1 MSVELPMWRAIAVF
15 RIATLGYALIRYLT
29 GYQHYAHPV
38 GGWLY
43 MGVLTVWTLAT
54 ARSFLSAERC
64 RWPLLAADAVVA
76 VTGIVLTRAF
86 DDPARVLAGEATM
99 PTVWAAGTV
108 LGFAAKGGWRAAAAA
123 SAVIGAADVVESG
136 AVTTSNVHNI
146 VLLLVAGC
154 AIGWVIELARA
165 SESVLA
171 RALQLE
177 AANRERERL
186 ARDIHDG
193 VLQVLAMVQRRGAE
207 LGGEA
212 AVIGR
217 MAGEQ
222 EAALR
227 ALVSGGL
234 PPDRPLPIGELPAAA
249 GPAGDATAPGGF
261 RGDGS
266 APLDLRALVG
276 GCAGPGV
283 TVSAPG
289 TPVLLAGGAAAEVAA
304 AVGAALDNVRR
315 HAGEGAH
322 AWILLEDEPDEVI
335 VSIRDDGPGFPPERL
350 RDAEREGRLGVALSI
365 RGRLRDLG
373 GSADV
378 SSVPGQGVEVE
389 LRIPRPRGGKDGWT

>member
-1 MSVELPMWRAIAVF
+1 MSVELPLWRAIAVF
-15 RIATLGYALIRYLT
+15 RIATLGYALIRYLAC
-29 GYQHYAHPV
+29 YQHYAHPV
-38 GGWLY
+38 AGWLY

-64 RWPLLAADAVVA
+64 GWPLLSADTVVA
-76 VTGIVLTRAF
+76 VTGIVLTRVL
-86 DDPARVLAGEATM
+86 DDPARVLAGEATL

-123 SAVIGAADVVESG
+123 SVVVGAADVVESG

-171 RALQLE
+171 RALQME
-177 AANRERERL
+177 AATRERERL

-227 ALVSGGL
+227 NLVSGGL
-234 PPDRPLPIGELPAAA
+234 PPGRPLPTGEPAAA
-249 GPAGDATAPGGF
+249 GPAPYAAEPAGRGPDPDAPV
-261 RGDGS
+261 
-266 APLDLRALVG
+266 DLRALLG
-276 GCAGPGV
+276 GCAGTGV

-289 TPVLLAGGAAAEVAA
+289 TPVLLAAAAAAEVSA

-315 HAGEGAH
+315 HAGAGAR

-335 VSIRDDGPGFPPERL
+335 VSIRDDGPGFSPQRL
-350 RDAEREGRLGVALSI
+350 GDAEREGRLGVALSI

-373 GSADV
+373 GSADI

-389 LRIPRPRGGKDGWT
+389 LRIPRPRGGKDGWS